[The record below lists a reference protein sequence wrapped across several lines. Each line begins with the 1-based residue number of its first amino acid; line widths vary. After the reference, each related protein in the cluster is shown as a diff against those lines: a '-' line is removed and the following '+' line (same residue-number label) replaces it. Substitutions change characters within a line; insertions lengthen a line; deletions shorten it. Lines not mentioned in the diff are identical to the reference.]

1 MSVGVGLR
9 EYRCTDLCWD
19 PPCYSSPQTWGQALE
34 PLLVKNER
42 RGTPQVVQWL
52 TLQVSCAGGSGLIP
66 GQGTKIPCV
75 AWRSQKRM
83 KGEPDSQ
90 RLLSGGEGLWPLE
103 KSISTWFLTSD
114 GQEHTLI
121 LLQSPKR
128 DLGNLTENH
137 VKLERRATPKGS
149 AREGTG

>member
-1 MSVGVGLR
+1 M
-9 EYRCTDLCWD
+9 
-19 PPCYSSPQTWGQALE
+19 
-34 PLLVKNER
+34 
-42 RGTPQVVQWL
+42 
-52 TLQVSCAGGSGLIP
+52 IP

-103 KSISTWFLTSD
+103 IAISAWFLTSD

-137 VKLERRATPKGS
+137 VKLE
-149 AREGTG
+149 